1 MRLKTNIITIDNPL
15 EKVNKMRGV
24 YFDWKDKEKYNDR
37 KQIGFIAQEV
47 EKVVPELVSE
57 GDKDTKAVNYA
68 QTVALLLEA
77 VKEQN
82 KMVENQ
88 NKIIEELRNDIEEL
102 KNDKKKK
109 R

>member
-1 MRLKTNIITIDNPL
+1 MVSCGDADGAVTGNTRKYAASL

-24 YFDWKDKEKYNDR
+24 YFDWKDKEKYNNR

-47 EKVVPELVSE
+47 EEVVPELVSN
-57 GDKDTKAVNYA
+57 GDPGTKAVNYA

-82 KMVENQ
+82 K
-88 NKIIEELRNDIEEL
+88 IIEELRKDVEEL
-102 KNDKKKK
+102 KNNKN
-109 R
+109 